1 MRKKQFLVIGLG
13 RFGSAVATTLFELGH
28 EVVAVDQNEN
38 AVQEIMNRVTHAAIV
53 DAADEQTLRNLGVDS
68 FDTVVVAIGSNV
80 EANIYATLAAKDA
93 GAKRIVCKA
102 IDDVSR
108 RILLKLGADR
118 VIRPE
123 HDSGVDLAYTLASP
137 KVLAEIT
144 LTTDTSVIELEA
156 GPELVGNLGKLDLGQ
171 RFGVQVIAQARGET
185 VITSLSPQSEVQFG
199 DKLVLVGRNA
209 ALEKLRE
216 RIGD

>member
-13 RFGSAVATTLFELGH
+13 RFGSGVATTLTELGH
-28 EVVAVDQNEN
+28 EVVAIDNSEDRVNEFKN
-38 AVQEIMNRVTHAAIV
+38 AVTHAAQA
-53 DAADEQTLRNLGVDS
+53 DATDEQTLRNLGVDG
-68 FDTVVVAIGSNV
+68 FDAVVVAIGSNV

-93 GAKRIVCKA
+93 GAKQIVCKA

-156 GPELVGNLGKLDLGQ
+156 GPELVGNLGRLDLGQ
-171 RFGVQVIAQARGET
+171 RFGVQLIAQARGET
-185 VITSLSPQSEVQFG
+185 VITAFSPQSEVQFG
-199 DKLVLVGRNA
+199 DKLVLVGSNA